1 MGAVSQSIALGVL
14 KHIAGEI
21 NEVAE
26 AIGPEK
32 DVVFLRPDSIAFENI
47 HGIGKHFVS
56 MGHAVIF

>member
-1 MGAVSQSIALGVL
+1 LGVL